1 MAQRETQPRGP
12 GTWSPLRHRVFL
24 AIWLASIVSS
34 IGSQLQQVGA
44 AWLMTSLAPSPQMVA
59 LVTALSTLPILLFSL
74 PAGALADIL
83 DRRMVLF
90 GAQIM
95 MFVSSAVLAALAFA
109 GLVTP
114 ALLLLLTFMVGSG
127 QAIMAPAWQSTV
139 GDLVPREKVP
149 HAVGLNTMAF
159 NIARTVGP
167 AIGGVLVAMVGSKV
181 NFALNALSY
190 LGLIAVLLTW
200 RPARREGMA
209 ADSVFAAMRDGVTY
223 ALHSTPVRRVI
234 VRAMCF
240 GFCSSIVVALM
251 ALVARDLLH
260 QGATV
265 FGLLMGC
272 MGVGAV
278 TGAAQLGR
286 LRNRFSSE
294 GLIRIA
300 TLVTAAALLGI
311 GFSRF
316 LPFTCAALFMV
327 GAGMVLGLS
336 TFNVAVQMNV
346 PRWVSGRAL
355 ALYQMFTFGGMT
367 VGAWFWGHVGEWVG
381 IGPTYVICAGVLFTT
396 ILLAWYLP
404 VEEVSSSALTS
415 APHEDEQVL
424 TEAPVGV
431 GVVVVIEYV
440 VSADRLE
447 DFLGAV
453 TARQHI
459 RMRDGAQKVT
469 LLQDATNGE
478 LWAERFQVRSWA
490 EYLRQRQRRT
500 LEAKEYDDFLSQ
512 CHRGKQPPVTRY
524 YFEHRAR
531 PDSGETMVSY
541 PLG

>member
-1 MAQRETQPRGP
+1 MANRETQPRGP

-24 AIWLASIVSS
+24 AIWLASIISS

-44 AWLMTSLAPSPQMVA
+44 AWLMTSLNQSPEMVA

-83 DRRMVLF
+83 DRRLVLF
-90 GAQIM
+90 GAQILM
-95 MFVSSAVLAALAFA
+95 LVASGVLAVLAFA

-114 ALLLLLTFMVGSG
+114 GLLLLLTFIVGSG

-167 AIGGVLVAMVGSKV
+167 ALGGVLVAMVGSKV
-181 NFALNALSY
+181 NFALNAVSY
-190 LGLIAVLLTW
+190 LALIGVLLAW
-200 RPARREGMA
+200 RPERREGMA
-209 ADSVFAAMRDGVTY
+209 ADSVLAAMRDGVTY
-223 ALHSTPVRRVI
+223 TLHSTPVRRVI
-234 VRAMCF
+234 LRAMCF

-260 QGATV
+260 HGATV
-265 FGLLMGC
+265 FGVLMGF
-272 MGVGAV
+272 MGMGAV
-278 TGAAQLGR
+278 AGAAQLGR
-286 LRNRFSSE
+286 MRHRFATE

-300 TLVTAAALLGI
+300 IVVTSAALLGI
-311 GFSRF
+311 GFSRY
-316 LPFTCAALFMV
+316 LPLTCAALFVV

-367 VGAWFWGHVGEWVG
+367 LGAWFWGHVGERVG
-381 IGPTYVICAGVLFTT
+381 IGPTYLICAGVLFSTL
-396 ILLAWYLP
+396 LLAWRLP
-404 VEEVSSSALTS
+404 VEEVHSSVLTS
-415 APHEDEQVL
+415 APHEDEHVL
-424 TEAPVGV
+424 PEAPEGV
-431 GVVVVIEYV
+431 GVVVVIEYIV
-440 VSADRLE
+440 PPARLE
-447 DFLGAV
+447 DFLAAV

-500 LEAKEYDDFLSQ
+500 LEAKEYDDFLSE
-512 CHRGKQPPVTRY
+512 CHGGTQPPVTRF